1 MNSLKRRALA
11 AVIAIGSVIG
21 GSAAANALAAHNIGT
36 FTRGTATT
44 ASTTYQFDVANGKRG
59 SAQVY
64 GVKWS
69 GKLSES
75 ASGVDT
81 RFQARYDG
89 YSYRVLLSKRGKFS
103 SANYSKVIGPGDT
116 IRVGSSK
123 AQLCQNNV
131 VLGLFDR
138 CTSTNDFKRG

>member
-1 MNSLKRRALA
+1 LKRRTLA
-11 AVIAIGSVIG
+11 VVITVASVLG
-21 GSAAANALAAHNIGT
+21 GAAAANALSAHNIGT

-44 ASTTYQFDVANGKRG
+44 TNTTYQFDVANGKIG
-59 SAQVY
+59 TAQVY

-89 YSYRVLLSKRGKFS
+89 YSYRVLLTQKGKFS
-103 SANYSKVIGPGDT
+103 SSSYSKVIGPGDT
-116 IRVGSSK
+116 IRVGSTK

-138 CTSTNDFKRG
+138 CTTTNEFKRG